1 MLGTC
6 RYGISLPVF
15 NWIAHESGVQLTMRK
30 EIRYLQTAM
39 YNFVQHVNTTA
50 LHWQEKLTSLMN
62 KTTGLTI
69 PQLKI
74 IMCVG
79 TKAQDEKNALNHNK
93 TNHGHK
99 FNIQYSQLL
108 TLSLLTE
115 KIFQVYSQ
123 TCVWQIYKMSIFV
136 LSHAPDMPLPKP
148 LNT

>member
-1 MLGTC
+1 
-6 RYGISLPVF
+6 
-15 NWIAHESGVQLTMRK
+15 
-30 EIRYLQTAM
+30 
-39 YNFVQHVNTTA
+39 
-50 LHWQEKLTSLMN
+50 MN

-115 KIFQVYSQ
+115 KNLSSIQPNLCVANLQNVNFCSQ
-123 TCVWQIYKMSIFV
+123 PCTRYAITKATEYIM
-136 LSHAPDMPLPKP
+136 LSFSFPILVSFPF
-148 LNT
+148 